1 MDPEFKN
8 LELNL
13 FLMVTTG
20 LSKMSPAQEDKD
32 TMFEP
37 SKIIVGPSRKS
48 WCKSWIKANGNFV
61 DLMWTL

>member
-48 WCKSWIKANGNFV
+48 WCKSWI
-61 DLMWTL
+61 